1 MTSVIDRSVGRLCGC
16 LWCVELSGARCA
28 RHRSSSSG
36 SYASVGTF
44 WEWSREWLG
53 GVYIFVD
60 FFGEG
65 GWLVL
70 RTRERYLESDIDRS
84 IDRSRQRQE
93 HHTLTMATPMVV
105 APTTSV
111 SNGGLA
117 PHGRIDLGELKKKL
131 IMTPN
136 KDATDYWLLLRKFV
150 QAKLTKLE
158 LDTFAREA
166 LNDNRMSLVVVV
178 C

>member
-1 MTSVIDRSVGRLCGC
+1 
-16 LWCVELSGARCA
+16 
-28 RHRSSSSG
+28 
-36 SYASVGTF
+36 
-44 WEWSREWLG
+44 
-53 GVYIFVD
+53 
-60 FFGEG
+60 
-65 GWLVL
+65 
-70 RTRERYLESDIDRS
+70 
-84 IDRSRQRQE
+84 
-93 HHTLTMATPMVV
+93 MATPMVV

-131 IMTPN
+131 IMTLN